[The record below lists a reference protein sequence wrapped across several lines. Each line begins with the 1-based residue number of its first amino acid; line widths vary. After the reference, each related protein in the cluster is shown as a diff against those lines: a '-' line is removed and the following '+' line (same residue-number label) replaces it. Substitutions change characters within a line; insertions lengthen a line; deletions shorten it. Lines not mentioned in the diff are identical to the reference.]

1 MDLVLPASTTVRRMQ
16 VLVGALVVLSV
27 LVLSQAGA
35 LGFFVTMALFAMLV
49 VGNLLVVRRAIGLRR
64 GTPSAGQAVAGP
76 LAACWLVVTIL
87 PLHSFIIRP
96 TTVAVSE
103 VGVEPA
109 IELSYFLVVAA
120 FAVTVIG
127 RFEPGLSSARPPLLL
142 LALPVWAM
150 ASATWSPF
158 GPYAFARGL
167 QMLVMAVL
175 AWATIAAT
183 REDGDV
189 FDALVGTYLRWLVR
203 LAVGLVFVGLLL
215 GPIFVPAGGANLE
228 RFTWMGAH
236 PNASGLVLATALIVA
251 LTAPASVLRLPP
263 PARVGAVAIMV
274 VALYAN
280 HSRMSWLELVCGGA
294 LTFALAG
301 RLRPLLRSV
310 GTPLVGM
317 AAFAAYTFWG
327 ERIGEY
333 LLRNDDSESLA
344 SGNGR
349 LGLWSVGADALQ
361 TLFDWTFGLGY
372 GVARTM
378 FLDVGPWA
386 RNAHNSILSWLVS
399 GGIVAVVLLLAIVIT
414 AVRNLSAVRV
424 IRSRPDGLA
433 LVGLLA
439 VLSMNGLASD
449 AMAEPTMGFG
459 GLYLVT
465 ALSIALRDTHRR
477 RRQLDAEVPSVPSE
491 RSLPPPV
498 AGRGDLG

>member
-1 MDLVLPASTTVRRMQ
+1 MQ
-16 VLVGALVVLSV
+16 VLVGGLVVLS
-27 LVLSQAGA
+27 LAVLSQAGS

-49 VGNLLVVRRAIGLRR
+49 VGNLLVVRRAIALRR
-64 GTPSAGQAVAGP
+64 GATSEERVVAGP

-120 FAVTVIG
+120 FAVTLIG
-127 RFEPGLSSARPPLLL
+127 RFEPGLPMARPPVLL

-167 QMLVMAVL
+167 QMLIIAVL

-183 REDGDV
+183 REHRVVLDV
-189 FDALVGTYLRWLVR
+189 LVATYLRWLVR
-203 LAVGLVFVGLLL
+203 LAVGLVFVGLAL

-236 PNASGLVLATALIVA
+236 PNASGLVLAAALIVA
-251 LTAPASVLRLPP
+251 LTAPGSVLRLS
-263 PARVGAVAIMV
+263 PATRGAAIVIMV
-274 VALYAN
+274 AALYAN

-310 GTPLVGM
+310 GAPLVAM

-327 ERIGEY
+327 ARIGEY
-333 LLRNDDSESLA
+333 LLRDDDSESLA
-344 SGNGR
+344 TGNGR
-349 LGLWSVGADALQ
+349 LGLWSVGARALD
-361 TLFDWTFGLGY
+361 TLFDWTCGLGY

-399 GGIVAVVLLLAIVIT
+399 GGIVAVVLLLAIVFT
-414 AVRNLSAVRV
+414 VVRNLTVVQV
-424 IRSRPDGLA
+424 IRARPDGIA

-439 VLSMNGLASD
+439 VLGMNGLASD

-465 ALSIALRDTHRR
+465 ALSIALHDAHR
-477 RRQLDAEVPSVPSE
+477 AGHPPGPEAPPAATAPAPTP
-491 RSLPPPV
+491 RS
-498 AGRGDLG
+498 AHRGGSS

>member
-1 MDLVLPASTTVRRMQ
+1 MQ
-16 VLVGALVVLSV
+16 VLVGGLVVLS
-27 LVLSQAGA
+27 LAVLSQAGS

-49 VGNLLVVRRAIGLRR
+49 VGNLLVVRRAIALRR
-64 GTPSAGQAVAGP
+64 GGVSAERAVAGP
-76 LAACWLVVTIL
+76 LAASWLVVTIL

-127 RFEPGLSSARPPLLL
+127 RFEPGLQVARPPILL

-167 QMLVMAVL
+167 QMLIIAVL
-175 AWATIAAT
+175 AWATVAAA
-183 REDGDV
+183 REHREVLDV
-189 FDALVGTYLRWLVR
+189 LIGTYLRWLVR
-203 LAVGLVFVGLLL
+203 LAVGLVFVGLAL

-236 PNASGLVLATALIVA
+236 PNASGLVLAAALIVA
-251 LTAPASVLRLPP
+251 LTAPGSVLRLSPVSR
-263 PARVGAVAIMV
+263 AMAVVTMV
-274 VALYAN
+274 AALYAN
-280 HSRMSWLELVCGGA
+280 HSRMSWLELVCGA
-294 LTFALAG
+294 SLTFALAG

-310 GTPLVGM
+310 GAPLVAMVG
-317 AAFAAYTFWG
+317 FAAYTFWG
-327 ERIGEY
+327 ARIGEY
-333 LLRNDDSESLA
+333 LLRDDDSESLA
-344 SGNGR
+344 TGNGR
-349 LGLWSVGADALQ
+349 LGLWSVGARALD

-399 GGIVAVVLLLAIVIT
+399 GGIVAVILLLAIVFT
-414 AVRNLSAVRV
+414 VVRNLTVVQV
-424 IRSRPDGLA
+424 IRARPDGIA

-439 VLSMNGLASD
+439 VLGMNGLASD

-465 ALSIALRDTHRR
+465 AVSIALRDAHRAG
-477 RRQLDAEVPSVPSE
+477 QVPVLEARPD
-491 RSLPPPV
+491 PPPV
-498 AGRGDLG
+498 ADPSRAARRGGSS